1 MKKIFT
7 IIIFSGLFLGI
18 VSYAQTVAGN
28 SSVSAKKQSNGY
40 YTITIKDPQ
49 GLKHFALKSPG
60 NLPYSGDLAE
70 CPRVF
75 VVDNVSPAVVN
86 DFSGE
91 VDADITDCQNND
103 DELQIPEIG
112 DKKSIVGK
120 HEEPPTPSVAPA
132 SATSIVPSETAP
144 AATELTAIGG
154 PTEITYP
161 VKELGGCA
169 DKDTCKVY
177 CEEPGNMQS
186 CVNFAEKHNLI
197 SEKEAEDGRKF
208 SSIVNSR
215 GGGPG
220 GCKTRESCEAYCE
233 NTDNIDA
240 CLAFAE
246 DSDLVPAKDLEDMRK
261 ISKLLKEGEKFPGGC
276 KSKSQCEAYC
286 AEPDNMEACLTFAE
300 KAGFIPPEELA
311 MAKKVVPL
319 MKAGKTPG
327 GCKSKEACESY
338 CGNPDHLDACIAFGE
353 QTGAISP
360 EEVAIIKKTGGKGPG
375 DCRGRKQCDAFCQ
388 IPENQETCFNFGKDN
403 GLIPPEDLQKM
414 EEGMKFVREALN
426 DESSELGQCLSAA
439 LGSDNV
445 ARAKASQP
453 IFDRGLENKLRGCFE
468 QFPPQGMSP
477 GGGQGGGFPGGG
489 STGGQFPGGGA
500 TGGNFPGGQGGFSGG
515 PGGCKSP
522 EECQS
527 YCQEKEHQEE
537 CQKFTPPGGGQ
548 GGGGGGFPGGPV
560 RCGTEE
566 NPEECQQIEPPHR
579 GGSGGPGGCTNP
591 EECQAYCQE
600 HFEECQGFE
609 PPGGGGSGG
618 GGSSSNSGGSST
630 GGDSQSCVQ
639 PPSGLVSWWS
649 ADVASGNTAPDI
661 NNGNNNGTIV
671 GGVTLTPMEVGNA
684 FQFDGRS
691 GYINMGNPGSLN
703 FGTGPFSLEAWFNWT
718 GEGAGKVVNNI
729 IRKSNYGSSAG
740 PGYWLRIGAELEFS
754 VGATNGPDGQSIIMA
769 PISAGE
775 WHHAV
780 ATKDSSGNIQ
790 LYVDGQPQGK
800 IIRQAASSEST
811 SGSSFT
817 IGSWHDQRSEFFHG
831 SIDEVAVY
839 NRALGASEVKTLFDS
854 GSVGKCSAGY
864 GRTNRDLPQ
873 DYQQQYQE
881 PPQQSQP
888 PSGGNFREPGGCT
901 NPEECQ
907 AYCTKNYMT
916 DPACQQSAPP
926 SPSGS
931 LQKSSLLA
939 KILNLFKR

>member
-1 MKKIFT
+1 MKKIYLSA
-7 IIIFSGLFLGI
+7 IFSVLLASGLLIGL
-18 VSYAQTVAGN
+18 ALQAETAKGN

-49 GLKHFALKSPG
+49 GLKSFALKSPG

-75 VVDNVSPAVVN
+75 VIDNVSPSVVN

-91 VDADITDCQNND
+91 VDADIFDCQNNT

-220 GCKTRESCEAYCE
+220 GCKTRESCDAYCE
-233 NTDNIDA
+233 NT
-240 CLAFAE
+240 
-246 DSDLVPAKDLEDMRK
+246 
-261 ISKLLKEGEKFPGGC
+261 
-276 KSKSQCEAYC
+276 
-286 AEPDNMEACLTFAE
+286 DNMEACLTFAE

-489 STGGQFPGGGA
+489 STGGQ
-500 TGGNFPGGQGGFSGG
+500 
-515 PGGCKSP
+515 
-522 EECQS
+522 
-527 YCQEKEHQEE
+527 
-537 CQKFTPPGGGQ
+537 
-548 GGGGGGFPGGPV
+548 
-560 RCGTEE
+560 
-566 NPEECQQIEPPHR
+566 
-579 GGSGGPGGCTNP
+579 
-591 EECQAYCQE
+591 
-600 HFEECQGFE
+600 
-609 PPGGGGSGG
+609 
-618 GGSSSNSGGSST
+618 
-630 GGDSQSCVQ
+630 D
-639 PPSGLVSWWS
+639 
-649 ADVASGNTAPDI
+649 
-661 NNGNNNGTIV
+661 
-671 GGVTLTPMEVGNA
+671 
-684 FQFDGRS
+684 
-691 GYINMGNPGSLN
+691 
-703 FGTGPFSLEAWFNWT
+703 
-718 GEGAGKVVNNI
+718 
-729 IRKSNYGSSAG
+729 RK
-740 PGYWLRIGAELEFS
+740 
-754 VGATNGPDGQSIIMA
+754 
-769 PISAGE
+769 
-775 WHHAV
+775 
-780 ATKDSSGNIQ
+780 
-790 LYVDGQPQGK
+790 
-800 IIRQAASSEST
+800 
-811 SGSSFT
+811 
-817 IGSWHDQRSEFFHG
+817 
-831 SIDEVAVY
+831 
-839 NRALGASEVKTLFDS
+839 
-854 GSVGKCSAGY
+854 
-864 GRTNRDLPQ
+864 
-873 DYQQQYQE
+873 
-881 PPQQSQP
+881 
-888 PSGGNFREPGGCT
+888 
-901 NPEECQ
+901 
-907 AYCTKNYMT
+907 
-916 DPACQQSAPP
+916 
-926 SPSGS
+926 
-931 LQKSSLLA
+931 
-939 KILNLFKR
+939 